1 MFKSFLTSSR
11 SGLPPGAVKDIV
23 ERLFAIFDRDGNGV
37 VDSRELLAGLSIM
50 CKGDGAD
57 RIRAAF
63 EMFAEN
69 GDGVISLQVRARAR
83 VCVRVCVWVCGCVGV
98 CVCAWVS

>member
-1 MFKSFLTSSR
+1 M
-11 SGLPPGAVKDIV
+11 

-50 CKGDGAD
+50 SKGDGAE

-63 EMFAEN
+63 DMFDEN
-69 GDGVISLQVRARAR
+69 GDGVISLQVCSRARAN
-83 VCVRVCVWVCGCVGV
+83 VRLL
-98 CVCAWVS
+98 VCALAWLAFAFTSIIS